1 MKKIFNVFVVLCAV
15 FAVCA
20 LMSCKQ
26 PTGPATVSEWK
37 TAEFSTTGGTSFYS
51 LIVYDD
57 DTWEMSVT
65 AKVSGISSTLDYA
78 KGTFTGDMTK
88 DTGPS
93 NTVKA
98 KITDTWDPDLED
110 WKPEP
115 GTTEVDVTITGNGTK
130 LRFSVYPE
138 FTKQ

>member
-1 MKKIFNVFVVLCAV
+1 MKKIFNVLVVLCAV

-37 TAEFSTTGGTSFYS
+37 SEETTIAGATKYYS

-57 DTWEMSVT
+57 DTWEMSLT
-65 AKVSGISSTLDYA
+65 AKASGISSTVDYA

-93 NTVKA
+93 NTVKV

-130 LRFSVYPE
+130 LQFLTYPA